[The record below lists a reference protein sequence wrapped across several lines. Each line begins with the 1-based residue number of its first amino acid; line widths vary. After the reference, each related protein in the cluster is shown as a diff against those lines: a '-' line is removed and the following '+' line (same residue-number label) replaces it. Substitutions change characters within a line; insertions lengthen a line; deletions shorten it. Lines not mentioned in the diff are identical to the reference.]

1 MQLTEKQIDNLFL
14 CGLLGYACDRCISVL
29 DIAAHQQIGFRIMF
43 YQEGSDINKTYRRG
57 ADKFDLISGKK
68 LYEAFVND
76 GDMKAYDEL
85 KKLRAAQQDEY
96 ARQKRIFN
104 KSQGKN

>member
-1 MQLTEKQIDNLFL
+1 MQLTEKQSDNIFL
-14 CGLLGYACDRCISVL
+14 CGLLGYPCDRCISVL
-29 DIAAHQQIGFRIMF
+29 DIAEPQKIGFRILF
-43 YQEGSDINKTYRRG
+43 YQEGSEINKAYRRG

-76 GDMKAYDEL
+76 GDMKAYEEL
-85 KKLRAAQQDEY
+85 KKLRIAQQEEY